1 MSIRPRKIRKP
12 PEYRNDVEKNQLAI
26 RAVVARRNQRL
37 NASQKALRAAE
48 RAGEGKPIP
57 DQPIPTDSA
66 ADATPGTESPK
77 SPGTTRVDGS
87 DVPGG

>member
-26 RAVVARRNQRL
+26 RAVVAKRNQRL

-48 RAGEGKPIP
+48 M
-57 DQPIPTDSA
+57 A
-66 ADATPGTESPK
+66 ARENRFTAQMK
-77 SPGTTRVDGS
+77 TTRPEFEAFGS
-87 DVPGG
+87 GVRSVRQ